1 MAKQFFSPKGFL
13 LFASA
18 ISLFYFLSEA
28 NAEDKPSPGWV
39 RLFNCKDLSGWKI
52 RDPKAGPTWKVVERA
67 QLDPKNPKQLAGE
80 GVAASLDAVLLR
92 VPVEQG
98 TDIISERDF
107 SDCEFHVEF
116 MNAKESNSGIFL
128 MGRYEVQICD
138 SFGIAEN
145 KLAPGECGG
154 ILWLKAPTTN
164 ACKAPGE
171 WQTCDIVFRAPR
183 FNAAG
188 KKTEN
193 AKIVSVIING
203 KKVQENVEVPEP
215 TGGELDGGEVPTGP
229 ILLQGNEGV
238 VAYRNIRIKAT
249 PIK

>member
-1 MAKQFFSPKGFL
+1 MAKQHCFPKRWLVFVGAICLGFFL
-13 LFASA
+13 AA
-18 ISLFYFLSEA
+18 T
-28 NAEDKPSPGWV
+28 NAEEKPSLGWV
-39 RLFNCKDLSGWKI
+39 RMFNGRDLSGWKI
-52 RDPKAGPTWKVVERA
+52 RDPKAGPTWKVVKSA
-67 QLDPKNPKQLAGE
+67 QLDPTNPKRLVGE
-80 GVAASLDAVLLR
+80 GVGGSLDAVLLR

-98 TDIISERDF
+98 TDIISERSY
-107 SDCEFHVEF
+107 SDCELHLEF

-138 SFGIAEN
+138 SFGIPEN
-145 KLAPGECGG
+145 KLAAGECGG

-183 FNAAG
+183 FNPAG
-188 KKTEN
+188 KKTES
-193 AKIVSVIING
+193 AKIVSVILNG

-238 VAYRNIRIKAT
+238 VAYRNIRVKAA
-249 PIK
+249 PGK